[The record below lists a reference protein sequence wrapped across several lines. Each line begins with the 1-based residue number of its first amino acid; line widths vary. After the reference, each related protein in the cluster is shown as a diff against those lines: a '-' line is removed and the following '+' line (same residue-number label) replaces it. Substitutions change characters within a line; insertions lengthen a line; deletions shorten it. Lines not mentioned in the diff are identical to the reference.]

1 MHAMHTATR
10 AILLHFQTARVVSA
24 VLNRG
29 VIAFLTLGASQVNDW
44 ANNFLFGCH
53 FRVAWLPL
61 SSQPRFL
68 HLLLFDNLRNLASTH
83 GQAAFADG
91 EFGTLLKSNLAD

>member
-1 MHAMHTATR
+1 MLAA
-10 AILLHFQTARVVSA
+10 SGA
-24 VLNRG
+24 VLLQFHASW
-29 VIAFLTLGASQVNDW
+29 VIAAVFLGGVVALFAFRAGQGDYGADI
-44 ANNFLFGCH
+44 FLFGCH